1 MSIAEELRSA
11 FLTQSLTD
19 EQLEELIAAGEVREF
34 EAGEALFDEGRAADL
49 LWILLAGEVEL
60 SRRIGNH
67 PTVVASMTTPGQWAG
82 GLSAWGTD
90 DGYGVYRAS
99 GRAVVDGHCFLV
111 PADALSE
118 MVGRWSPFAKH
129 MITGVY
135 QTVRGIDAMARERE
149 SLVALGALAARL
161 AHEINN
167 PASAALRTVDALQ
180 RTGTYMLEALV
191 GLAELGI
198 HADDFLALDRLRT
211 ELQGRPPALVGA
223 IATADREEAVGLWME
238 DHDVDAAW
246 QIAPI
251 LAAGGVDREWLDE
264 LERRVGDEPVEA
276 SLRWISSTIGMA
288 ALLEELREAT
298 SRITH
303 LVADVKTYSQVD
315 RAEVQRTDVAA
326 GISST
331 ITMFGPK
338 TAGVDIRCE
347 FDPAV
352 PEIEAYAAELNQVW
366 TNVIDNALDALDG
379 TGTLLIVTRLDGD
392 HVVVEVTDS
401 GPGMDP
407 TVLAHVFEPFFTTK
421 DVGKGTG
428 LGLDISRRIV
438 VDRHGGDISFE
449 SAPGATTATIR
460 LPVSA

>member
-1 MSIAEELRSA
+1 VNIADELRSA

-19 EQLEELIAAGEVREF
+19 EQLEELIAVGAPRTF
-34 EAGEALFDEGRAADL
+34 EADEALFDEGRAADQ
-49 LWILLAGEVEL
+49 LWILLAGEIEL

-99 GRAVVDGHCFLV
+99 GRAVTDGHCFLV
-111 PADALSE
+111 PSEALSE

-135 QTVRGIDAMARERE
+135 QTVRGIDAIARERE
-149 SLVALGALAARL
+149 SLVALGTLAARL

-167 PASAALRTVDALQ
+167 PASAAVRTVEALE
-180 RTGTYMLEALV
+180 RAGTYMLEALV
-191 GLAELGI
+191 GLVELGI
-198 HADDFLALDRLRT
+198 RADGLRELDRLRG
-211 ELQGRPPALVGA
+211 ELQGRPPALLGA

-238 DHDVDAAW
+238 DHDVEAAW

-264 LERRVGDEPVEA
+264 LEQRVGEEAVEA
-276 SLRWISSTIGMA
+276 ALRWISSALGMG

-315 RAEVQRTDVAA
+315 RAAVQRTDIAA

-331 ITMFGPK
+331 IAMFGPK
-338 TAGVDIRCE
+338 TAGIDIRCE

-352 PEIEAYAAELNQVW
+352 PEIDAYAAELNQVW
-366 TNVIDNALDALDG
+366 TNVIDNALDAMDG
-379 TGTLLIVTRLDGD
+379 TGVLQVATRVDGD
-392 HVVVEVTDS
+392 HVIVEVTDS
-401 GPGMDP
+401 GPGMDAS
-407 TVLAHVFEPFFTTK
+407 VLAHVFEPFFTTK

-438 VDRHGGDISFE
+438 VDRHGGEMSFE
-449 SAPGATTATIR
+449 SRPGATTARIR
-460 LPVSA
+460 LPIGS